1 MTTQKLASISL
12 FLIFSLLIAF
22 TNADATVHDI
32 SGTVTDDSNYNKA
45 EFTVGPDDQKYY
57 FKYTFTTTPAS
68 RIGAFRFDFD
78 QFDTASVNNEVLCTF
93 VDDTTADSQ
102 IVSTLDSVTKDT
114 SACIGTFK
122 EDGIF
127 DGIFEYDKSK
137 KRLAI
142 LLKTA
147 SELSANVNVY
157 VRNKETTLSVNEQ
170 EVNDFAKYSLI
181 PYTIH
186 ISHFRTSASKILF
199 YSKTRDMQMYYVEG
213 STPYPERLFFGNIM
227 SVYTNP
233 EMVRQ
238 KYKNADTMILLTRPF
253 NAEEP
258 VGETFQFQVK
268 FFASDYLL
276 DYYMGTN
283 PDGREKNTPLAINM
297 TECSEPYYVIL
308 NYNKPESKVIS
319 LYIDEIYGNLK
330 SLSVAPTFSSVRW
343 EDMITKDLL
352 EIDINARKYDLPKNS
367 QTHMDVYKI
376 ECSVPSLLN
385 FYYVDSTA
393 KVPDLDYGKVA
404 IASLKAN
411 KVVSFPFVSG
421 IETPQLT
428 IEIFNPVTTPFVM
441 INDGINE
448 YIINKNSLTKAM
460 LLNTNNAIVVKERGG
475 DDNTRVIIKVGYNT
489 LRWEKKYD
497 YVVYNQT
504 LNTYVFSFPVDA
516 KNKYRAYA
524 LLETSGTNTEN
535 NVKYCYGTNIGSA
548 ILPSSENC
556 YRVSDKNSYTIKI
569 MNPAVMYK
577 DYELDETLIYYVSLR
592 PTSLQ
597 DSFNVKV
604 TFVEYDAK
612 SRNVEAEGNVVTL
625 SSTTESTILG
635 YSTQNEEKIFY
646 QITSCS
652 SKAQI
657 TYSVLNAYKPT
668 DILVPETTIAQN
680 TQNYFGKFDNI
691 YGEAQLKLTGTQGD
705 KIFVKH
711 KGMDENY
718 SPNIKSSFPLS
729 FDQSKNA
736 IVFSRPLN
744 NIESLTYTVY
754 VSKKGG
760 LSAQALSICSLIDS
774 KDFLDTFYT
783 KTFSTFTDGYSLPI
797 NFNKLS
803 LKQGDEFE
811 AIAFIEQDR
820 FSQMSFVT
828 DLLTGTVG
836 EIKQET
842 IIPITTVHTKDNDY
856 VYYEQAAQTE
866 TSTFYYSFVNSNVF
880 DVPVGAFRIELDSTA
895 EGSFSTIYC
904 AWVDEDADP
913 ISMVDAIDEVI
924 STHNSYCYG
933 GKNKYDTKKFN
944 YMFKYTY
951 TSDNKPRK
959 MIIKVP
965 EIDPNTKF
973 TIYIRKGANEQI
985 TQTDFSTSQE
995 YGRQEE
1001 YKLSLMP
1008 YILDLSTIRGD
1019 DTQTDYVSKVLIYS
1033 KFFEMQM
1040 YYIGDTSNS
1049 PIKLFTGNVMLVYTK
1064 PSLAEQKYF
1073 STKLILF
1080 TEYIRGQEHSG
1091 LGNSFRFHTKMFR
1104 STVQIEYYVSNNL
1117 QGRTINF
1124 PLSLEMNTC
1133 TMSNDKYYYILNYNM
1148 AEEPRNLYLDLIY
1161 GSMNSARIVTELTEE
1176 KWDDLINNQMVEI
1189 KDYFATIPERSQHID
1204 IVEIRCA
1211 TPLLVNAY
1219 YNYDDYSYSWVSQGD
1234 VVVKNLASKDTFTFY
1249 LDTSSSSLLYYSIEV
1264 FNPQE
1269 SPNIVINFN
1278 TQVSTTITQN
1288 SLLSGFL
1295 FLVPESISVVN
1306 NGNTQTRFI
1315 FKVGFEVE
1323 NSWQKEDVKIDGT
1336 LFSNDNKWVYKFPIS
1351 DKKLNFTN
1359 VTIDVKPMKKQSEPL
1374 AENIKFCYSTSLGM
1388 PIKSSQENCFRTG
1401 VNIPYSLTFINPLIS
1416 PKLYRC
1422 ITDNYYVTLT
1432 PQDGD
1437 QYISLTITE
1446 NKYDTKDRNI
1456 EGAGKVITLESAE
1469 PQATILT
1476 IPQDYNTNKIIVQ
1489 LQACKCSSQ
1498 MISYANR
1505 NAYTLDLISS
1515 GNVGP
1520 SEKLHKYELSNMLM
1534 ETKVE
1539 FTGQKDDQIFVKHVG
1554 VHDYDVVIGS
1564 YTAIFDERTNI
1575 VTITKPILNEEFTFT
1590 VLVGPRDHFKDYTLC
1605 TFAENKQSA
1614 AYIYS
1619 FPSVGSNEIPHY
1631 IDFRSFNYK
1640 EGTEF
1645 DLLVYAVQTNNSKLE
1660 FLYTVVSGVVGKI
1673 EHVFTEI
1680 EGPAESNVVTQA
1692 FNKNNSNYLY
1702 YDFTNNPVGDVASLK
1717 VINEGEVGVTIAKV
1731 ICDFVKTG
1739 TTDLDMLDAINN
1751 AAREGKNLCKGDEK
1765 KDSNGYDAIINA
1777 EKIKPEKGEYKRLII
1792 MIQYGF
1798 GDNQEEKKDK
1808 LKDDPVQLRINLR
1821 ISGFDVSAAKEYN
1834 ENEANVLVPYVLDLK
1849 TIRGDQSSDNYIS
1862 KVLIYSN
1869 KRELEMYHLKDGTP
1883 TQLFSGNILLVYT
1896 NEAVVKEKYHGA
1908 TTMILLTESLF
1919 KDSSIIIGEN
1929 FRFKTYFFKSDNTM
1943 NYFVSSNPN
1952 GRPINIPT
1960 IMELPS
1966 CDKPYYYILNY
1977 HYPEERDLTL
1987 HIDQI
1992 YGEIATKRIATQ
2004 LNKEDWYALIDGME
2018 EIYENEYLINQKDTY
2033 HMDVIEATCS
2043 IPSLLNIYYTDDEN
2057 PILTGLGPGDTSI
2070 INLGPNEHKDFQL
2083 QTSLKDGY
2091 TIVYSFNVLLE
2102 NDVPNIGI
2110 TFPGETI
2117 HAQKNGIY
2125 IKKSTNKFE
2134 TITVTNEELG
2144 GSSKT
2149 RVIFKYGYEIEDKFE
2164 QINNGIYHLNET
2176 SNLFGYK
2183 FNTNDSWLNY
2193 TSISFMVSTME
2204 ENVKFCYSTN
2214 LGSFMEPSLQDCYR
2228 VGISNTYT
2236 ITVLNPYLMYKDYTT
2251 ASEEIMKYYV
2261 AFKTVEQ
2268 KQNITITPTFNN
2280 YATKNRNLEN
2290 IPLSMMITKSGS
2302 TILTSP
2308 AENTKYIFFQMK
2320 VCSPEKTVEYQ
2331 LLNAYNKSS
2340 LNIGGNIFSTDD
2352 IYFSMI
2358 ENIRLDTELS
2368 MTLDTSSKIFVKH
2381 TGMNEEYYPDVK
2393 KISLSYNRTSNILK
2407 FNKPISNEAFTY
2419 TIYVD
2424 KRDNL
2429 KNQDIT
2435 LCSVVEN
2442 TKLAHYS
2449 KTVISA
2455 EETIKETIDFSSNEL
2470 KDLEDYDMLV
2480 LATQINN
2487 GKLMILSN
2495 LIQGRLSRSNDE
2507 NNETKTEL
2515 IIIVVVLTVIL
2526 ICGGIIVF
2534 ICLKRYKNKP
2544 NSKKLDAKQT
2554 SLAMVDNENEKMIMS
2569 TATEKND

>member
-1 MTTQKLASISL
+1 M
-12 FLIFSLLIAF
+12 
-22 TNADATVHDI
+22 
-32 SGTVTDDSNYNKA
+32 YYA
-45 EFTVGPDDQKYY
+45 EG
-57 FKYTFTTTPAS
+57 
-68 RIGAFRFDFD
+68 
-78 QFDTASVNNEVLCTF
+78 
-93 VDDTTADSQ
+93 
-102 IVSTLDSVTKDT
+102 
-114 SACIGTFK
+114 
-122 EDGIF
+122 
-127 DGIFEYDKSK
+127 
-137 KRLAI
+137 
-142 LLKTA
+142 
-147 SELSANVNVY
+147 
-157 VRNKETTLSVNEQ
+157 
-170 EVNDFAKYSLI
+170 
-181 PYTIH
+181 
-186 ISHFRTSASKILF
+186 SAS
-199 YSKTRDMQMYYVEG
+199 
-213 STPYPERLFFGNIM
+213 YPERLFFGNIM

-253 NAEEP
+253 DAEEP
-258 VGETFQFQVK
+258 VGEPFQFQVK

-319 LYIDEIYGNLK
+319 LYIDEIYGRLK
-330 SLSVAPTFSSVRW
+330 SLSVAPTFTSVRW
-343 EDMITKDLL
+343 EDMITKDLI

-367 QTHMDVYKI
+367 PTHMDVYKV
-376 ECSVPSLLN
+376 ECYVPSLLN
-385 FYYVDSTA
+385 FYYVDETA
-393 KVPDLDYGKVA
+393 KVPELDYGKVA
-404 IASLKAN
+404 ITSLKAN

-448 YIINKNSLTKAM
+448 YIINKNSLTKTT
-460 LLNTNNAIVVKERGG
+460 LFNTNNAIVVKERGG

-489 LRWEKKYD
+489 LRWDKISD
-497 YVVYNQT
+497 NVVYNQA
-504 LNTYVFSFPVDA
+504 LNLYVFSFPVDA
-516 KNKYRAYA
+516 RNKYRAYA
-524 LLETSGTNTEN
+524 LLETSGRNAEN

-556 YRVSDKNSYTIKI
+556 YRVSADNSYTIKI

-577 DYELDETLIYYVSLR
+577 DYDLDETLIYYVSLK
-592 PTSLQ
+592 PTNL
-597 DSFNVKV
+597 DDTFNVKV
-604 TFVEYDAK
+604 TLIDYDAK
-612 SRNVEAEGNVVTL
+612 TRNDEAQGNVVTL

-635 YSTQNEEKIFY
+635 YSTENEEKIFY

-652 SKAQI
+652 SKAQV

-668 DILVPETTIAQN
+668 DILVKETTIPQN
-680 TQNYFGKFDNI
+680 TQNYFGTFDNI

-711 KGMDENY
+711 IGMDENY
-718 SPNIKSSFPLS
+718 TPEVKSSFPIT
-729 FDQSKNA
+729 FDKTKNA
-736 IVFSRPLN
+736 IVFTRPIN
-744 NIESLTYTVY
+744 SVGSLTYTVY

-760 LSAQALSICSLIDS
+760 LSARELSICSIVDS

-783 KTFSTFTDGYSLPI
+783 KTFSTFTDGYTLPI

-803 LKQGDEFE
+803 LEEGDEFE
-811 AIAFIEQDR
+811 AIAFIEQER

-828 DLLTGTVG
+828 NLLTDKVG

-842 IIPITTVHTKDNDY
+842 ITPITAVATDSDY
-856 VYYEQAAQTE
+856 VFLQQSAQTE

-880 DVPVGAFRIELDSTA
+880 DVPVGAFRVVLDDNA
-895 EGSFSTIYC
+895 EGSFNTIYC

-913 ISMVDAIDEVI
+913 ISMVDAIDEVV
-924 STHNSYCYG
+924 SSHNSYCYG
-933 GKNKYDTKKFN
+933 GKNNIKTKQYN
-944 YMFKYTY
+944 YMFKYSY

-959 MIIKVP
+959 MVIRIP
-965 EIDPNTKF
+965 EIDPNTGF
-973 TIYIRKGANEQI
+973 TIYVRKGENTLI
-985 TQTDFSTSQE
+985 KQTEFSTLEE

-1001 YKLSLMP
+1001 YKSSIIP
-1008 YILDLSTIRGD
+1008 YILDLETIRGD
-1019 DTQTDYVSKVLIYS
+1019 DTNPDYVSKVLIYS

-1040 YYIGDTSNS
+1040 FYIGDSSNS

-1073 STKLILF
+1073 STKLVLF

-1104 STVQIEYYVSNNL
+1104 STDQIEYYVSNNL
-1117 QGRTINF
+1117 QGRTLNF

-1133 TMSNDKYYYILNYNM
+1133 TMLNNKYYYILNYNM
-1148 AEEPRNLYLDLIY
+1148 AEEARNLYLDLIY

-1176 KWDDLINNQMVEI
+1176 KWDDLINNKMEEI
-1189 KDYFATIPERSQHID
+1189 KDYFATIPERTQHID
-1204 IVEIRCA
+1204 IVEIKCT

-1219 YNYDDYSYSWVSQGD
+1219 YNYDNYPYSWVSQGD
-1234 VVVKNLASKDTFTFY
+1234 VVIKNLVAKDSFTFY
-1249 LDTSSSSLLYYSIEV
+1249 LDTSSSSLIYYSIEV

-1269 SPNIVINFN
+1269 SPNIVVNFN
-1278 TQVSTTITQN
+1278 TQVSTTITEN
-1288 SLLSGFL
+1288 SLTSGFL
-1295 FLVPESISVVN
+1295 FTSTESINVVN

-1336 LFSNDNKWVYKFPIS
+1336 LFSNDNKWVYKFPLG

-1388 PIKSSQENCFRTG
+1388 AIKSSQENCFRTG
-1401 VNIPYSLTFINPLIS
+1401 ANIPYSLTFINPLIS
-1416 PKLYRC
+1416 PKLYKTS
-1422 ITDNYYVTLT
+1422 TDNYYVTLT
-1432 PQDGD
+1432 PQNGD

-1446 NKYDTKDRNI
+1446 NKYDTADRNLD
-1456 EGAGKVITLESAE
+1456 GAGKVITLESTE
-1469 PQATILT
+1469 PKATILT
-1476 IPQDYNTNKIIVQ
+1476 IPKDYNNNKIIVQ
-1489 LQACKCSSQ
+1489 LQACVCSSQ
-1498 MISYANR
+1498 MINYVNK
-1505 NAYTLDLISS
+1505 NAYTLDYISNGS
-1515 GNVGP
+1515 VST
-1520 SEKLHKYELSNMLM
+1520 SENIHQYVLSNILM

-1539 FTGQKDDQIFVKHVG
+1539 FTGAKDDKIFVKHAG
-1554 VHDYDVVIGS
+1554 VNDYDVSYGS
-1564 YTAIFDERTNI
+1564 YTAIFDDRTNI
-1575 VTITKPILNEEFTFT
+1575 VRITKPILNEEFTFT
-1590 VLVGPRDHFKDYTLC
+1590 VLVGPKDHFNDYTLC
-1605 TFAENKQSA
+1605 TFAENKQEA

-1619 FPSVGSNEIPHY
+1619 FPSVDSNEIPHY
-1631 IDFRSFNYK
+1631 IDFRSFGYK
-1640 EGTEF
+1640 ENTIF
-1645 DLLVYAVQTNNSKLE
+1645 DLLVYAVQTDNSKLE
-1660 FLYTVVSGVVGKI
+1660 FLYPVVSGVVGKI

-1680 EGPAESNVVTQA
+1680 EGPAESNIVTQD
-1692 FNKNNSNYLY
+1692 FKKNSSNYLY
-1702 YDFTNNPVGDVASLK
+1702 YDFTNSPVGDVASLK
-1717 VINEGEVGVTIAKV
+1717 IINEGEVGVTISKV
-1731 ICDFVKTG
+1731 ICGFVETG
-1739 TTDLDMLDAINN
+1739 MTDENMLKAINEIP
-1751 AAREGKNLCKGDEK
+1751 RGGTNLCKGDEK

-1777 EKIKPEKGEYKRLII
+1777 ENVKNKKPRLII

-1798 GDNQEEKKDK
+1798 GDNDEEKKDT
-1808 LKDDPVQLRINLR
+1808 LKDEDIQLRINIR
-1821 ISGFDVSAAKEYN
+1821 ITGFDVSSAKEYN

-1849 TIRGDQSSDNYIS
+1849 KIRGDETTENYIS
-1862 KVLIYSN
+1862 KVLIYSS
-1869 KRELEMYHLKDGTP
+1869 KRELEMFHLKAGTP

-1896 NEAVVKEKYHGA
+1896 NEAVVREKYNGA
-1908 TTMILLTESLF
+1908 TTMILLTESLS
-1919 KDSSIIIGEN
+1919 KESSIIIGES

-1992 YGEIATKRIATQ
+1992 YGEISTKKIATQ
-2004 LNKEDWYALIDGME
+2004 LNKEDWYDLIDGME
-2018 EIYENEYLINQKDTY
+2018 EIYENEYLINQKDNY

-2057 PILTGLGPGDTSI
+2057 PITTGISPGDTSI
-2070 INLGPNEHKDFQL
+2070 FNLGPNEHKDLQL
-2083 QTSLKDGY
+2083 QTSVRPGY

-2102 NDVPNIGI
+2102 NDVPNIAI

-2117 HAQKNGIY
+2117 HAKKNGIY
-2125 IKKSTNKFE
+2125 IKKSTSDFE

-2144 GSSKT
+2144 GSAKT
-2149 RVIFKYGYEIEDKFE
+2149 RIIFKYGYEIEDKFE
-2164 QINNGIYHLNET
+2164 LINNDMYHLNET
-2176 SNLFGYK
+2176 ANLFGYRFK
-2183 FNTNDSWLNY
+2183 TEDNWLNY
-2193 TSISFMVSTME
+2193 TSISFLVSTME
-2204 ENVKFCYSTN
+2204 DNVKFCYSTN

-2228 VGISNTYT
+2228 VGIDNTYT
-2236 ITVLNPYLMYKDYTT
+2236 ITVLNPYLMFKDYTT

-2261 AFKTVEQ
+2261 GFKTVERD
-2268 KQNITITPTFNN
+2268 QNITITPKFNN
-2280 YATKNRNLEN
+2280 YTTKNRNLEN

-2320 VCSPEKTVEYQ
+2320 VCSADKVVEYQ
-2331 LLNAYNKSS
+2331 LFNAYNKSS
-2340 LNIGGNIFSTDD
+2340 LNIGGNIFSSDD

-2393 KISLSYNRTSNILK
+2393 KISLSFNKTSNILK
-2407 FNKPISNEAFTY
+2407 FNQPISNEEFNY

-2424 KRDNL
+2424 YRDRL
-2429 KNQDIT
+2429 KNQNIT
-2435 LCSVVEN
+2435 LCSVAEN

-2449 KTVISA
+2449 KSINSA
-2455 EETIKETIDFSSNEL
+2455 EEKIEEIIDFNSNEL
-2470 KDLEDYDMLV
+2470 KDFTNYDMLV

-2495 LIQGRLSRSNDE
+2495 LIQGNLAKGGNGD
-2507 NNETKTEL
+2507 NETKTEL
-2515 IIIVVVLTVIL
+2515 IIIIVVLTVIL

>member
-1 MTTQKLASISL
+1 MTNQKLASISL
-12 FLIFSLLIAF
+12 FLIFSLLITF
-22 TNADATVHDI
+22 SCADSTVHEI
-32 SGTVTDDSNYNKA
+32 NSAVSDDTNYKKA
-45 EFTVGPDDQKYY
+45 EISIASDDTKYY
-57 FKYTFTTTPAS
+57 FKYSFTTAPAS

-78 QFDTASVNNEVLCTF
+78 QFDTASINNEVLCTF
-93 VDDTTADSQ
+93 VEESATDSQ
-102 IVSTLDSVTKDT
+102 IITALDSITKDT

-127 DGIFEYDKSK
+127 DGIFKYDQSK
-137 KRLAI
+137 KKLAI

-157 VRNKETTLSVNEQ
+157 VRTQETTLSVNEQ

-181 PYTIH
+181 PYTVH

-213 STPYPERLFFGNIM
+213 SAPYPERLFFGNIM

-253 NAEEP
+253 DAEEP
-258 VGETFQFQVK
+258 VGEPFQFQVK

-283 PDGREKNTPLAINM
+283 PEGREKNSPLAINM

-319 LYIDEIYGNLK
+319 LYIDEIYGKVK
-330 SLSVAPTFSSVRW
+330 SLSVAPTFTSVRW

-367 QTHMDVYKI
+367 PTHMDVYKV
-376 ECSVPSLLN
+376 ECYVPSLLN

-393 KVPDLDYGKVA
+393 KVPELDYGKVA
-404 IASLKAN
+404 ITSLKAN

-448 YIINKNSLTKAM
+448 YIINKNSLTKVT
-460 LLNTNNAIVVKERGG
+460 LFNTNNAIVVKERGG

-489 LRWEKKYD
+489 LRWDKISD
-497 YVVYNQT
+497 NVVYNKAI
-504 LNTYVFSFPVDA
+504 NTYVFSFPVDA
-516 KNKYRAYA
+516 KNKFRAYA

-548 ILPSSENC
+548 VLPSSENC
-556 YRVSDKNSYTIKI
+556 YRVSADNSYTIKI

-577 DYELDETLIYYVSLR
+577 DYELDETLIYYVSMR
-592 PTSLQ
+592 PTSMQ
-597 DSFNVKV
+597 DTFNIKV
-604 TFVEYDAK
+604 TLVEYEANT
-612 SRNVEAEGNVVTL
+612 RNVENQGSVVPLT
-625 SSTTESTILG
+625 STTESTILG
-635 YSTQNEEKIFY
+635 YSTENEEKIFY

-652 SKAQI
+652 SKAKI
-657 TYSVLNAYKPT
+657 TYTVLNAYKPA
-668 DILVPETTIAQN
+668 DILVKETTIAQN
-680 TQNYFGKFDNI
+680 TANYYATFDNI

-711 KGMDENY
+711 KGLDESY
-718 SPNIKSSFPLS
+718 KPDIKSSFPLS
-729 FDQSKNA
+729 FDKSKNA
-736 IVFSRPLN
+736 IVFTRPLN
-744 NIESLTYTVY
+744 NVESLTYTVY

-760 LSAQALSICSLIDS
+760 LSAHQLSICSIIDD
-774 KDFLDTFYT
+774 KAFLDTFYT
-783 KTFSTFTDGYSLPI
+783 KNFSTFTDGYSLPI

-803 LKQGDEFE
+803 LKEGDEFE

-820 FSQMSFVT
+820 FSQMTFVT
-828 DLLTGTVG
+828 DLFTGTVG

-842 IIPITTVHTKDNDY
+842 ITPITTVHPSYTDY
-856 VYYEQAAQTE
+856 VYIDQAAQTE
-866 TSTFYYSFVNSNVF
+866 TSTFYYSFENSNVF
-880 DVPVGAFRIELDSTA
+880 DVPVGAFRIQLDSAA
-895 EGSFSTIYC
+895 EGSFNTIYC
-904 AWVDEDADP
+904 AWVDADADP

-924 STHNSYCYG
+924 SEHNSYCYG
-933 GKNKYDTKKFN
+933 GKNRIDGKKYN
-944 YMFKYTY
+944 YMFKYSY

-959 MIIKVP
+959 MVIKVP
-965 EIDPNTKF
+965 EIDPNTAF
-973 TIYIRKGANEQI
+973 SIYIRKGENTLI
-985 TQTDFSTSQE
+985 KQTDFSTSEE

-1001 YKLSLMP
+1001 YQLSLVP
-1008 YILDLSTIRGD
+1008 YILDLPTIRGD
-1019 DTQTDYVSKVLIYS
+1019 DTNPDYVSKVLIYS

-1049 PIKLFTGNVMLVYTK
+1049 PIRLFTGNVMLVYTK

-1073 STKLILF
+1073 STKLVLF
-1080 TEYIRGQEHSG
+1080 SEYIRGQDHSG

-1104 STVQIEYYVSNNL
+1104 STDQIEYYVSNNL
-1117 QGRTINF
+1117 QGRTLNF

-1133 TMSNDKYYYILNYNM
+1133 TMLNNKYYYILNYNM
-1148 AEEPRNLYLDLIY
+1148 AEEARNLYLDLIY
-1161 GSMNSARIVTELTEE
+1161 GSMNSARIVTELSEE
-1176 KWDDLINNQMVEI
+1176 KWDDLINNKMEEI
-1189 KDYFATIPERSQHID
+1189 KDYFAAIPERSQHID
-1204 IVEIRCA
+1204 IVEIRCV
-1211 TPLLVNAY
+1211 TPLLINAY
-1219 YNYDDYSYSWVSQGD
+1219 YNYDNYPYSWVSQGD
-1234 VVVKNLASKDTFTFY
+1234 VVIKKLTNEPFTFY

-1269 SPNIVINFN
+1269 APNVVINFN
-1278 TQVSTTITQN
+1278 TQVSTTITEN

-1295 FLVPESISVVN
+1295 FSVPESISVVN

-1323 NSWQKEDVKIDGT
+1323 NSWQKEDVKIDGS
-1336 LFSNDNKWVYKFPIS
+1336 LYSNDNKWVYKFPLG

-1374 AENIKFCYSTSLGM
+1374 SENIKFCYSTSLGM

-1401 VNIPYSLTFINPLIS
+1401 ANIPYSLTFINPLIS
-1416 PKLYRC
+1416 PKLYKSS
-1422 ITDNYYVTLT
+1422 TDNYYVTLT
-1432 PQDGD
+1432 PQNGD
-1437 QYISLTITE
+1437 QYISLTINE
-1446 NKYDTKDRNI
+1446 NKYDTADRNL
-1456 EGAGKVITLESAE
+1456 EGAGKVITLDSED
-1469 PQATILT
+1469 PKATILT
-1476 IPQDYNTNKIIVQ
+1476 IPKDYNNNKIIVQ
-1489 LQACKCSSQ
+1489 LQACVCSSQ
-1498 MISYANR
+1498 MISYVNR
-1505 NAYTLDLISS
+1505 NAYTLDYISG
-1515 GNVGP
+1515 GNVAP
-1520 SEKLHKYELSNMLM
+1520 SEKMHKSELSNILM
-1534 ETKVE
+1534 ETKIE
-1539 FTGQKDDQIFVKHVG
+1539 FTGKKDDKIFVKHAG
-1554 VHDYDVVIGS
+1554 VTDYNVNIGS
-1564 YTAIFDERTNI
+1564 YAAIFDERTNI
-1575 VTITKPILNEEFTFT
+1575 VTITKPILNEEFTFR
-1590 VLVGPRDHFKDYTLC
+1590 VLVSKNDEYKDYTLC
-1605 TFAENKQSA
+1605 TFAENKVKA
-1614 AYIYS
+1614 DYDTS
-1619 FPSVGSNEIPHY
+1619 FTSVGSNEIPHY
-1631 IDFRSFNYK
+1631 IDFRSFGYK
-1640 EGTEF
+1640 ENTTF
-1645 DLLVYAVQTNNSKLE
+1645 YLLVYAVQTYNSKLE
-1660 FLYTVVSGVVGKI
+1660 FLYPMVTGVVGKI

-1680 EGPAESNVVTQA
+1680 EGPAESNIVTQA
-1692 FNKNNSNYLY
+1692 FKKNNSNYLY
-1702 YDFTNNPVGDVASLK
+1702 YDFINSPVGDVASLK
-1717 VINEGEVGVTIAKV
+1717 IINEGEVGVTISKV
-1731 ICDFVKTG
+1731 ICGFVETG
-1739 TTDLDMLDAINN
+1739 TTDEFMMGEINKIP
-1751 AAREGKNLCKGDEK
+1751 RGGTNLCKGDEK

-1777 EKIKPEKGEYKRLII
+1777 ESVNYNVNKKTRLII

-1798 GDNQEEKKDK
+1798 GDDDEEKKDN
-1808 LKDDPVQLRINLR
+1808 LKDDSIQLRINLR
-1821 ISGFDVSAAKEYN
+1821 ITGFDVSAAKEYN

-1849 TIRGDQSSDNYIS
+1849 KIRGDSTTDYIS
-1862 KVLIYSN
+1862 KVLIYSS

-1896 NEAVVKEKYHGA
+1896 NEAVVREKYHGA
-1908 TTMILLTESLF
+1908 TTMVLLTESLF

-1992 YGEIATKRIATQ
+1992 YGEISTKKIATQ
-2004 LNKEDWYALIDGME
+2004 LNKEDWYDLIDGME
-2018 EIYENEYLINQKDTY
+2018 EIYENEYLINQKDNY

-2057 PILTGLGPGDTSI
+2057 PITTGIGPGDTSI
-2070 INLGPNEHKDFQL
+2070 FNLGPNEHKDLQL
-2083 QTSLKDGY
+2083 QTSVKPGY

-2102 NDVPNIGI
+2102 NDVPNIAI
-2110 TFPGETI
+2110 TLPGETI
-2117 HAQKNGIY
+2117 NAKKNGIY
-2125 IKKSTNKFE
+2125 IKKSTSDIE
-2134 TITVTNEELG
+2134 TITVANEELG
-2144 GSSKT
+2144 GSAKT
-2149 RVIFKYGYEIEDKFE
+2149 RIIFKYGYEIEDKFE
-2164 QINNGIYHLNET
+2164 PINNDMYHLNET
-2176 SNLFGYK
+2176 ANLFGYRFK
-2183 FNTNDSWLNY
+2183 TDDIWLNY
-2193 TSISFMVSTME
+2193 TSISFLVSTME

-2228 VGISNTYT
+2228 VGIDNTYT
-2236 ITVLNPYLMYKDYTT
+2236 ITVLNPYLMFKDYTT

-2261 AFKTVEQ
+2261 GFKTVEQ
-2268 KQNITITPTFNN
+2268 SQNITITPKYNN
-2280 YATKNRNLEN
+2280 YTTKNRNLEN

-2320 VCSPEKTVEYQ
+2320 VCGADKAVEYQ
-2331 LLNAYNKSS
+2331 LFNAYNKSS
-2340 LNIGGNIFSTDD
+2340 LNIGGNIFSSDD

-2381 TGMNEEYYPDVK
+2381 TGLNEEYYPDVK
-2393 KISLSYNRTSNILK
+2393 KISLSFNRTSNTLK
-2407 FNKPISNEAFTY
+2407 FNQPIQNEEFNY

-2424 KRDNL
+2424 YRDRL
-2429 KNQDIT
+2429 KNQNIT
-2435 LCSVVEN
+2435 LCSVAEN
-2442 TKLAHYS
+2442 TKLARYS
-2449 KTVISA
+2449 KTINSA
-2455 EETIKETIDFSSNEL
+2455 EEKIEETIDFNSNEL
-2470 KDLEDYDMLV
+2470 KDFTNYDMLV

-2495 LIQGRLSRSNDE
+2495 LIQGNLPRGGEGD
-2507 NNETKTEL
+2507 NETKTEL
-2515 IIIVVVLTVIL
+2515 IIIIVVLTVIL
-2526 ICGGIIVF
+2526 ICGGIIIF